1 MHTVLENQTSAM
13 SIASFVFKF
22 LLLKEIM
29 KEANSLLVL
38 LGAKSRS
45 LFYISY
51 FLASLRQKKINYYAR
66 AEAFYLQ
73 MLALIK
79 TGLGQLTK
87 KYLMSQALR
96 LILFKQM
103 QIF

>member
-13 SIASFVFKF
+13 CIASFVFKF
-22 LLLKEIM
+22 LLLKEII
-29 KEANSLLVL
+29 KEANNLLVL
-38 LGAKSRS
+38 LGAQSRS
-45 LFYISY
+45 CFYISY

-66 AEAFYLQ
+66 ADAFYLQ

-87 KYLMSQALR
+87 KLMSQALR
-96 LILFKQM
+96 LIFCKQM